1 MTTYQLAIFDL
12 DGTLLNTISDLG
24 CACNHAL
31 SQFGYP
37 LHTPEEYP
45 HLVGNGVN
53 RLIMRALPAEA
64 RTEDNVLRLRQVFIP
79 YYNTHNK
86 VHTRPYQGI
95 THVLQELKRQGWLL
109 AVASNKYQAATED
122 LIRHYFPG
130 LFDVVLGEREGC
142 PRKPDPQIVR
152 DIEEIIKTA
161 ALKEEQPTTVAE
173 NLIAADSRTDR
184 PTLHNRPSAFDFEQ
198 SALSSVIY
206 IGDSDVDM
214 QTAKNADVP
223 AVACTWGFCP
233 RETLLTYNPP
243 FVADKPKD
251 ILTIIK
257 TMQQ

>member
-31 SQFGYP
+31 TQFGYP
-37 LHTPEEYP
+37 EHTPEEYP

-122 LIRHYFPG
+122 LIQYYFPG
-130 LFDVVLGEREGC
+130 VFDVVLGEREGC
-142 PRKPDPQIVR
+142 PRKPDPQIVK
-152 DIEEIIKTA
+152 DIIEEAKSKYRFTEGEMIPYIG
-161 ALKEEQPTTVAE
+161 
-173 NLIAADSRTDR
+173 DSKI
-184 PTLHNRPSAFDFEQ
+184 
-198 SALSSVIY
+198 IY

-233 RETLLTYNPP
+233 RETLLNYNPP
-243 FVADKPKD
+243 FVADKPED

>member
-31 SQFGYP
+31 TQFGYP
-37 LHTPEEYP
+37 EHTPEEYP

-86 VHTRPYQGI
+86 VHTRPYEGI

-122 LIRHYFPG
+122 LIQYYFPG
-130 LFDVVLGEREGC
+130 VFDIVLGEREGC
-142 PRKPDPQIVR
+142 PRKPDPQIVK
-152 DIEEIIKTA
+152 DIIKEAKSKYRFT
-161 ALKEEQPTTVAE
+161 EGEMIPY
-173 NLIAADSRTDR
+173 IGDSKI
-184 PTLHNRPSAFDFEQ
+184 
-198 SALSSVIY
+198 IY

-243 FVADKPKD
+243 FVADKPED

>member
-37 LHTPEEYP
+37 EHTQDEYP

-86 VHTRPYQGI
+86 VHTRPYEGI

-130 LFDVVLGEREGC
+130 LFDVVLGEREGF
-142 PRKPDPQIVR
+142 PRKPDPQIVK
-152 DIEEIIKTA
+152 DIIEEAKSKYRFTEGEMIPYIG
-161 ALKEEQPTTVAE
+161 
-173 NLIAADSRTDR
+173 DSKI
-184 PTLHNRPSAFDFEQ
+184 
-198 SALSSVIY
+198 IY

-214 QTAKNADVP
+214 QTAKNADVT

>member
-31 SQFGYP
+31 TQFGYP
-37 LHTPEEYP
+37 EHTPDEYP

-64 RTEDNVLRLRQVFIP
+64 RTEDNVLRLRQMFIP

-86 VHTRPYQGI
+86 VHTRPYEGI

-152 DIEEIIKTA
+152 DIEESIKAA
-161 ALKEEQPTTVAE
+161 ALQEEPATTVAE
-173 NLIAADSRTDR
+173 NLITADSRTDR
-184 PTLHNRPSAFDFEQ
+184 PALHNRP
-198 SALSSVIY
+198 SSVIY

-243 FVADKPKD
+243 FVADKPED

>member
-31 SQFGYP
+31 TQFGYP
-37 LHTPEEYP
+37 EHTPEEYP

-122 LIRHYFPG
+122 LIQYYFPG
-130 LFDVVLGEREGC
+130 VFDIVLGEREGC
-142 PRKPDPQIVR
+142 PRKPDPQIVK
-152 DIEEIIKTA
+152 DIIKEAKSKYRFT
-161 ALKEEQPTTVAE
+161 EGEMIPY
-173 NLIAADSRTDR
+173 IGDSKI
-184 PTLHNRPSAFDFEQ
+184 
-198 SALSSVIY
+198 IY

-243 FVADKPKD
+243 FVADKPED

>member
-31 SQFGYP
+31 TQFGYP

-64 RTEDNVLRLRQVFIP
+64 RTDDNVLRLRQVFIP

-86 VHTRPYQGI
+86 VHTRPYEGI

-130 LFDVVLGEREGC
+130 LFDVVFGEREGC

-152 DIEEIIKTA
+152 DIIEEAKSKYRFTEGEMIPYIG
-161 ALKEEQPTTVAE
+161 
-173 NLIAADSRTDR
+173 DSKI
-184 PTLHNRPSAFDFEQ
+184 
-198 SALSSVIY
+198 IY

-243 FVADKPKD
+243 FVADKPED